1 MPSSHW
7 YALIMAGGRGTRFW
21 PRSRKRSA
29 KQVLRFFGEKS
40 LIQQTVDRLAVVVP
54 PQNIWVI
61 TNEFLQKEIRQQL
74 TDVPKQ
80 QIVAEPA
87 QRNTAP
93 CIGLAAKILSDLDP
107 YAVIGVF
114 PSDHVIL
121 KEARFH
127 RFMKAAYKAAAQHD
141 VVVLGIQPQWA
152 ETGYGYIEF
161 PKGVK
166 PGLLEAQPVSS
177 FREKPDRST
186 AETFLS
192 EGNFFWNAG
201 MFFWKA
207 STVLDLMRHH
217 LPKTATLL
225 ASLPPFGSRGFQSKL
240 AEIYPRCENISIDYG
255 IMEKAGR
262 VAGLPVDDINWNDV
276 GSWEAVYAL
285 AAKDRNNNA
294 GRGDLIVE
302 DSRGNY
308 VDTAKTVALV
318 GVDDLVV
325 VDTPDALLIAHRGK
339 SQDVSKLVKTLEAK
353 KREELL

>member
-1 MPSSHW
+1 MPSSRF

-21 PRSRKRSA
+21 PRSRRRSA
-29 KQVLRFFGEKS
+29 KQVLQFFGEKS
-40 LIQQTVDRLAVVVP
+40 LIQQTVERLASVVP
-54 PQNIWVI
+54 AENVWVI
-61 TNEFLQKEIRQQL
+61 TNDFLQKEIRRQL

-107 YAVIGVF
+107 DAVLGVF
-114 PSDHVIL
+114 PADHLIL
-121 KEARFH
+121 KEAQFRRFV
-127 RFMKAAYKAAAQHD
+127 RAAYKAAGQHD
-141 VVVLGIQPQWA
+141 IVVLGIQPQWA

-166 PGLLEAQPVSS
+166 PGLMEAQPVAN
-177 FREKPDRST
+177 FREKPDRAT
-186 AETFLS
+186 AEKFLS
-192 EGNFFWNAG
+192 EGNFFWNSG

-207 STVLDLMRHH
+207 ETLLDLMRHH
-217 LPKTATLL
+217 LPKMATLL
-225 ASLPPFGSRGFQSKL
+225 AGLPPFGSRTFQSKL

-262 VAGLPVDDINWNDV
+262 VTGLPVDDIKWNDV

-285 AAKDRNNNA
+285 ASKDKNNNA
-294 GRGDLIVE
+294 GRGEWFAE

-308 VDTAKTVALV
+308 VDASKTVALV

-339 SQDVSKLVKTLEAK
+339 SQDVSKLVKTLETA

>member
-1 MPSSHW
+1 MRSSRF

-40 LIQQTVDRLAVVVP
+40 LIQQTVDRLEAVVP
-54 PQNIWVI
+54 PENIWVI
-61 TNEFLQKEIRQQL
+61 TNEFLQKEIRRQL

-80 QIVAEPA
+80 QIIAEPA

-107 YAVIGVF
+107 DAVIGVF
-114 PSDHVIL
+114 PADHVIL

-127 RFMKAAYKAAAQHD
+127 RFMKAAYKAAGQHD

-166 PGLLEAQPVSS
+166 PGLLEAQPVAS

-186 AETFLS
+186 AETFVA

-225 ASLPPFGSRGFQSKL
+225 AGLPAFGSRTFNSRL

-262 VAGLPVDDINWNDV
+262 VAGLPVDDIKWNDV

-285 AAKDRNNNA
+285 ASKDKNNNA

-302 DSRGNY
+302 DSHGNY
-308 VDTAKTVALV
+308 IDAAKTVALV

-325 VDTPDALLIAHRGK
+325 VDTPDALLIAHRGS